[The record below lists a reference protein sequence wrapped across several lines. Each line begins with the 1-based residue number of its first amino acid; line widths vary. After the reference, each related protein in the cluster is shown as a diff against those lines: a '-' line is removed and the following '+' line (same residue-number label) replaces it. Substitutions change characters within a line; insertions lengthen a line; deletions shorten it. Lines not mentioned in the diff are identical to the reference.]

1 MKISLDKEKSLKMED
16 IILKDLERAYSKV
29 VEKFP
34 SIKKEELKLKYSDN
48 LEYVIFL
55 MVDEEKFLKEQKL
68 VIDPSITVGSKFL
81 SFTEEEKE
89 SAITHEL
96 GHYSRYKRSSPKKIE
111 KSMFYTSLLNVYASN
126 PAMWTVEEMDKEIRH
141 KMGRVKKWHYM
152 QEVYADNKAVEAGYG
167 KVLINVLTR
176 HLDKYGMMLVPVH
189 RDELTIRIKNLEEKL
204 SMEAA

>member
-1 MKISLDKEKSLKMED
+1 MEEA
-16 IILKDLERAYSKV
+16 ILKDLERAYSRV

-34 SIKKEELKLKYSDN
+34 CIRKEELKLKYSN
-48 LEYVIFL
+48 NMEYVIFL

-68 VIDPSITVGSKFL
+68 VISPSITVGSKFL

-89 SAITHEL
+89 SAIAHEL

-111 KSMFYTSLLNVYASN
+111 KSMFYTSLLNVYAGN
-126 PAMWTVEEMDKEIRH
+126 PAMWAVEEMDKEIHH

-189 RDELTIRIKNLEEKL
+189 RDELTIRIKNLESKL
-204 SMEAA
+204 EF